1 MGSEGGPR
9 GGGAGLEKGSR
20 DREPKQEAQEIQS
33 LSPQSR
39 GLTAADFFLLFS

>member
-20 DREPKQEAQEIQS
+20 DREPGQEAQEMQS
-33 LSPQSR
+33 LSPQSC
-39 GLTAADFFLLFS
+39 GLMAADFFLLFS